1 MARVLKA
8 VGHPLRLQ
16 LLERLAAGE
25 CSVQELVKE
34 LRRPQAIVSQHLK
47 VMRNGGVVV
56 HRREGTRVIYALAH
70 DGLVSLLS
78 CLATC
83 QSHCLAPDGNLSPP
97 PERPAGS
104 ST

>member
-16 LLERLAAGE
+16 LLERLAEGE
-25 CSVQELVKE
+25 CSVRDLVAELK
-34 LRRPQAIVSQHLK
+34 RPQAIVSQHLK
-47 VMRNGGVVV
+47 VMRNGGVVI

-70 DGLVSLLS
+70 DGLLNLLT

-83 QSHCLAPDGNLSPP
+83 QSHCLTQGG
-97 PERPAGS
+97 RP
-104 ST
+104 